1 MQSNDEALL
10 EGLTVSGSFSDLI
23 TDMEANP
30 YNAKMFTLKI
40 KAMKEMVCLD

>member
-30 YNAKMFTLKI
+30 YNAKMFALKM
-40 KAMKEMVCLD
+40 KAMKVMVCLD